1 MTNVHHRSKVADN
14 LSGTHSSE
22 RDVLFVPAGLGLLA
36 LLAALLGRGLST
48 ALPGA
53 VVGLDSVVNA
63 VLTLG
68 AFTSQLFA
76 IAGAV
81 VSLRLALWLGTH
93 RGLSFALKTTL
104 AAASLFVCLVVFFS
118 AQPRLFIVG
127 PLVLGL
133 VSFGSTG
140 LLLWAARI
148 SARDVSARA
157 LSVLASLAALTA
169 AFHTAAR
176 LVALDASTGGDG
188 LQYEV
193 ARGMAT
199 VASALDAALV
209 LATGLWLWLRAH
221 SMTKAW
227 SAVVLACIP
236 ALFIGSPQSGPRY
249 LLQRIADALTSH
261 PDPYLPLFAQWGLE
275 LVALTF
281 STVCLVDRG
290 PSRLA
295 RLALAFAL
303 LGRTTS
309 DRPLGALLLILSA
322 LCILLPLA
330 TGPISEPASVLD
342 AGTASPPPGSLS
354 A

>member
-1 MTNVHHRSKVADN
+1 MKIVPHGSKVAVNFADP
-14 LSGTHSSE
+14 TATE
-22 RDVLFVPAGLGLLA
+22 RDVLFVPAGLGALA
-36 LLAALLGRGLST
+36 LLAGLLGRGLSN

-53 VVGLDSVVNA
+53 LVGFDAIVNA

-68 AFTSQLFA
+68 AFASQLFA
-76 IAGAV
+76 IAGAT
-81 VSLRLALWLGTH
+81 VSLRLALWLATH
-93 RGLSFALKTTL
+93 RALPFALKTGL

-127 PLVLGL
+127 PLVLAL
-133 VSFGSTG
+133 VSFGSAG
-140 LLLWAARI
+140 LLLWAAQM
-148 SARDVSARA
+148 SARDTNSRA
-157 LSVLASLAALTA
+157 LAILASFAALTA

-176 LVALDASTGGDG
+176 LIALDASSGGDG
-188 LQYEV
+188 IQYDV
-193 ARGMAT
+193 ARALAT
-199 VASALDAALV
+199 LASMLDAALIV
-209 LATGLWLWLRAH
+209 TASLWLWPRVHAT
-221 SMTKAW
+221 TKAW

-236 ALFIGSPQSGPRY
+236 ALFIGTPQSGPRY
-249 LLQRIADALTSH
+249 VLQRMADALTSH
-261 PDPYLPLFAQWGLE
+261 PDPFLPLFAQWGLE
-275 LVALTF
+275 LTALTF
-281 STVCLVDRG
+281 SAVCLVDRG

-330 TGPISEPASVLD
+330 TGPMSEAAKVLGNGTPA
-342 AGTASPPPGSLS
+342 PPTGPLS